1 MRQTLYDFCRENG
14 KDCLLAE
21 WDAEKNSTLT
31 PEMVTL
37 GSHRRVWWCC
47 PLGHVWKAVVYSR
60 TGGRRCGCPVCAGRV
75 SAAHRPR
82 YEQLIENLVTKH

>member
-21 WDAEKNSTLT
+21 WDAEKNGALT
-31 PEMVTL
+31 PRAVTPA
-37 GSHRRVWWCC
+37 SNRRAWWRC
-47 PLGHVWKAVVYSR
+47 PFGHSYAAVIADR
-60 TGGRRCGCPVCAGRV
+60 AMRDHGCPYCAGRV
-75 SAAHRPR
+75 SAAHRLR